1 MYLFW
6 CKVTKLLLSNV
17 FVYKQLHTAA
27 AIICAVATLTITPD
41 AAPIPI
47 PSPMTPTKI
56 APAGNMPESATAMPE
71 ATAILSATI
80 PIPLESIPIS
90 SEPHLI
96 SSEPKPLSPEPHLI
110 PSEPTVKLGSWHEI
124 VIAKPAIMTASPA
137 ITISHPAIR
146 INTISTHAA
155 RVSAFATWVEM
166 VMKVVAVA
174 PPFLLGMPLL
184 QVKLSVY
191 LYKLTR
197 IESFM
202 LSMKDIPQLIGY
214 TLGIAYLYIRVVVRV
229 SIYLVINAAILD
241 IIFQFHGEGSIG
253 LAVGKLGT
261 LHLERRNM
269 VGYYNLRSGFAA

>member
-1 MYLFW
+1 M
-6 CKVTKLLLSNV
+6 
-17 FVYKQLHTAA
+17 FVYKQLHPAA
-27 AIICAVATLTITPD
+27 AIICAVATLTIAPD

-47 PSPMTPTKI
+47 PSPMTLTKI
-56 APAGNMPESATAMPE
+56 APAGNMPESVVNMPE
-71 ATAILSATI
+71 SA
-80 PIPLESIPIS
+80 E
-90 SEPHLI
+90 
-96 SSEPKPLSPEPHLI
+96 
-110 PSEPTVKLGSWHEI
+110 KLGSWHEI

-146 INTISTHAA
+146 INTISAHAA
-155 RVSAFATWVEM
+155 RVSAFAAWVEM
-166 VMKVVAVA
+166 VMKVMAVA

-229 SIYLVINAAILD
+229 SIYPVINAAILD